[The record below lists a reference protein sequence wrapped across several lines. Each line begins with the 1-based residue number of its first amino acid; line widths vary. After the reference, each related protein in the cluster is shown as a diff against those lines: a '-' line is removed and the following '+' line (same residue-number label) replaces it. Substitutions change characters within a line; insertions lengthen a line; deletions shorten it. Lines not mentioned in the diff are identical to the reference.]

1 MLKSPTITPTLPQA
15 RQDAPLPELRSHE
28 FWRLNVLALYV
39 SAPKFLAALLL
50 GKERVLARLGWAG
63 EIDLLSILFIACLQ
77 HASWFGA
84 LDVAPSVVH
93 AANIETYYAPENL
106 PGDRLVTLYDHA
118 RRYIYVAVYTIT
130 FPPIVKALIEA
141 KKRGVDVRV
150 ITDRGQGNDQKQQRA
165 LVLLH
170 SAGIPIRVNQHDG
183 LMHLK
188 QVAIDDEIN
197 TSGSMN
203 QTTSGHRYNDERLD
217 VIADRAISIK
227 ARDKFLAMWD
237 DQARYEEWMEH

>member
-1 MLKSPTITPTLPQA
+1 MLKKPSNWVLSHLDPSTYSPCTPRGPSS
-15 RQDAPLPELRSHE
+15 LRPCWPG
-28 FWRLNVLALYV
+28 F
-39 SAPKFLAALLL
+39 
-50 GKERVLARLGWAG
+50 
-63 EIDLLSILFIACLQ
+63 LSILIIL
-77 HASWFGA
+77 HGLASTHSSRFGLWDLSLA
-84 LDVAPSVVH
+84 N
-93 AANIETYYAPENL
+93 AADIETYYAPENL

-197 TSGSMN
+197 TTGSMN